1 VFVLR
6 LVTSS
11 LKLEVGVGM
20 VRVTRLPPSG
30 RNTCV
35 VSRVLSMDL
44 GLSRGFGIRLYVD
57 QMECEFIEPEIL
69 LRDIINGN

>member
-1 VFVLR
+1 MLVHSLSGDRWVFVLR

-35 VSRVLSMDL
+35 VSRFSPWTL
-44 GLSRGFGIRLYVD
+44 GFLGVSGSVYTWIKWNV
-57 QMECEFIEPEIL
+57 
-69 LRDIINGN
+69 NS

>member
-1 VFVLR
+1 
-6 LVTSS
+6 
-11 LKLEVGVGM
+11 
-20 VRVTRLPPSG
+20 
-30 RNTCV
+30 
-35 VSRVLSMDL
+35 MDL